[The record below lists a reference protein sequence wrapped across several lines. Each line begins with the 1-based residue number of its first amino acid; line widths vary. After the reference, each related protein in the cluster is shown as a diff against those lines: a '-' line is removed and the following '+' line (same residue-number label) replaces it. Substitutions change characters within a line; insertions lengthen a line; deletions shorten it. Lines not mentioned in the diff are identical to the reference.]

1 MSPLQLNSL
10 LPLHYRHGFHSRL
23 GNLNRPLRYFLG
35 GIRPKQTT
43 YQILFPRVFAAQVR
57 TYNLKGWYFTVE
69 YARTEILTITSPT
82 YATQLIRTPN
92 IKL

>member
-1 MSPLQLNSL
+1 LQLNSL
-10 LPLHYRHGFHSRL
+10 MPLHYRHGFHSRL

-43 YQILFPRVFAAQVR
+43 YQILFPLVFAEQVR
-57 TYNLKGWYFTVE
+57 TYNSKEWYFTDE
-69 YARTEILTITSPT
+69 YRKAETLRITSPI
-82 YATQLIRTPN
+82 YSTQLTRTPN